1 MTQMMDSTWSSMEEV
16 IALAAFEKA
25 FERERDALLAEVR
38 ERARAI
44 VELDDLWQLHD
55 FLSARRHDIDGKYD
69 YTDTTLIFV
78 FAQLVKEGWL
88 GLNDLQGIEPSK
100 LTKIS
105 VLARM

>member
-1 MTQMMDSTWSSMEEV
+1 MTQMMDSTWSSTEEV

-25 FERERDALLAEVR
+25 FERERNALLAEVR
-38 ERARAI
+38 ERARVI
-44 VELDDLWQLHD
+44 VELDDLWRLHD

-69 YTDTTLIFV
+69 YRDTTLIFV

-88 GLNDLQGIEPSK
+88 DLNDLQGIDPSK